1 VLERLDVEPVIVAT
15 DKVLEAVLVVAR
27 AVVLELTLIVTTLN

>member
-1 VLERLDVEPVIVAT
+1 VLERLDVELVVVAT
-15 DKVLEAVLVVAR
+15 DKVLEIVLVVAG

>member
-1 VLERLDVEPVIVAT
+1 VLERLDVELLVVAT
-15 DKVLEAVLVVAR
+15 DKALEAVLVVAR